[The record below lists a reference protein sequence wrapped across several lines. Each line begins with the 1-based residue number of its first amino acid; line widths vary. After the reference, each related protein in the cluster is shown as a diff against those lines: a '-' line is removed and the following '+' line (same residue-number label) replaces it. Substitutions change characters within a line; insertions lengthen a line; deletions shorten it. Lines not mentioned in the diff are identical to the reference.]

1 MPTYQNLENKSHG
14 LIDKYGRKINS
25 LRVSITQR
33 CNFDCFFCHQE
44 GESGSDGEV
53 TLEEIETIISVAAE
67 LGINKVKITGGEPL
81 LRGDI
86 VEIIERISSHVEEVS
101 MTTNG
106 YLLAQNAC
114 KLKVAGLDRVNISFH
129 SKNPDVFCKIIGSDS
144 YNMVIEGIRV
154 AKQCGLNPVKL
165 NMVVM
170 KGINEDE
177 IPQMIDFSREND
189 VTLQLIEYQPLE
201 KGVRDWSEY
210 HFDLKPLEKDLESR
224 STRVVEREMHRRRQ
238 YHLSDG
244 GVVEIVRPMHNSTF
258 CQYCTRLR
266 LTSDGN
272 LKPCLMREDNHVEA
286 VTLLR
291 NGGDRKN
298 IKEAFIEAV
307 AFREPYWR

>member
-1 MPTYQNLENKSHG
+1 MSRSRYIP
-14 LIDKYGRKINS
+14 
-25 LRVSITQR
+25 
-33 CNFDCFFCHQE
+33 
-44 GESGSDGEV
+44 
-53 TLEEIETIISVAAE
+53 ISVAWE
-67 LGINKVKITGGEPL
+67 LTLKCNLRCIHCGSSAGSIRPNELTTEESLDLCKKLNDLDVQLLTFTGGEPL

-86 VEIIERISSHVEEVS
+86 VEIIEKISSHVEEVS

-114 KLKVAGLDRVNISFH
+114 KLKDVGLDRVNISFH

-144 YNMVIEGIRV
+144 YNMVIEGIKV

-177 IPQMIDFSREND
+177 IPQMIAFSRENG

-201 KGVRDWSEY
+201 KGVTDWSEY
-210 HFDLKPLEKDLESR
+210 HFDLKPLEKDLEAR
-224 STRVVEREMHRRRQ
+224 STKVVEREMHRRRQ

-266 LTSDGN
+266 LTSDGF

-291 NGGDRKN
+291 NGGDRES
-298 IKEAFIEAV
+298 IKKAFIEAV
-307 AFREPYWR
+307 ANREPYWG